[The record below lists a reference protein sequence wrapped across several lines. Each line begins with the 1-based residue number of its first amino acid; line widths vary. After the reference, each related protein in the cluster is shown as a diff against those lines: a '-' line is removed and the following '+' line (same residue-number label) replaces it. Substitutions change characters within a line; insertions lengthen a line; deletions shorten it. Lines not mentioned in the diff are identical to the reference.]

1 MDNLWIIY
9 GYGWWLRKNPSETCI
24 KMRYNLSVGMMKL
37 PRYGRIK
44 VMFQTTNQMRK
55 YDEIWETV
63 GGEENRIGLGGMASM
78 MGMFCLRGAVAVVPF
93 VPKSPP

>member
-1 MDNLWIIY
+1 
-9 GYGWWLRKNPSETCI
+9 
-24 KMRYNLSVGMMKL
+24 
-37 PRYGRIK
+37 
-44 VMFQTTNQMRK
+44 MFQTTNQMRK